1 MELNKTDE
9 KTEKEL
15 QIAEYKKN
23 LAIQQFGE
31 EIWEYLFSD
40 DYIEIMLNPDQHIWV
55 ENYEKK

>member
-1 MELNKTDE
+1 MELNKIDE

-40 DYIEIMLNPDQHIWV
+40 DYIEIILKTKTLDV
-55 ENYEKK
+55 KF

>member
-9 KTEKEL
+9 KTEKDL

-40 DYIEIMLNPDQHIWV
+40 D
-55 ENYEKK
+55 